1 MESVYVTKPA
11 PGETRRW
18 YDDACGAALGME
30 LVGERWSI
38 LIVRELLLGC
48 RRFGELR
55 TGLPGISANI
65 LAQRLSGLEAAGIVR
80 RDRLPP
86 PANVQVYE
94 LTQWGYQAEEAVLAL
109 AKWALRSPLHDHR
122 LPFSAVSLML
132 SLRMLFVAE
141 RAVGMTMA
149 IAFYLGSERYWAT
162 LTDGGLAVGRGSITR
177 PTATLF
183 GTPSC
188 FLAPTFGG
196 MPLAAAEAQGA
207 VRVEGDAEA
216 AARFFTLFSLPSKIA

>member
-1 MESVYVTKPA
+1 MQSAKVTNA
-11 PGETRRW
+11 ADGATRRW

-38 LIVRELLLGC
+38 LIVRELLLGS

-55 TGLPGISANI
+55 AGLPGISANI
-65 LAQRLSGLEAAGIVR
+65 LTQRLNGLEAAGIVR

-86 PANVQVYE
+86 PPHVQVYE
-94 LTQWGYQAEEAVLAL
+94 LTPWGYQAEEAVLAL

-149 IAFYLGSERYWAT
+149 IAFHLGSERYWAT
-162 LTDGGLAVGRGSITR
+162 LTEGALVVGRGAIAE
-177 PTATLF
+177 PDATLF

-196 MPLAAAEAQGA
+196 MPLAEAEAKGA
-207 VRVEGDAEA
+207 VRVEGDLHA
-216 AARFFTLFSLPSKIA
+216 AARFFTLFSLPPRIG